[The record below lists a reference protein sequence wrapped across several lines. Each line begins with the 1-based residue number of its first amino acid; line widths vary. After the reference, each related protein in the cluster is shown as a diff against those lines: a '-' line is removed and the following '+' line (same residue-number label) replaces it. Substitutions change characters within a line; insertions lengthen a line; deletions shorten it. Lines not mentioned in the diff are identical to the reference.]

1 MRLKLACHLCVLM
14 FLFSP
19 NTRGESSNLVRTQE
33 EQERHVQVIQMTAKK
48 YEYSPSPVHVKQGTK
63 VQLKITAIDRDHGF
77 SIATVP
83 EGADATAPAGL
94 EFTSPQP
101 KDTWKLKKGKETT
114 IEFRAL
120 RAGLYEF
127 RCSVPCGLGHG
138 RMKGQ
143 LVVDP

>member
-1 MRLKLACHLCVLM
+1 MRLKLACHLCVSM
-14 FLFSP
+14 FLCFPS
-19 NTRGESSNLVRTQE
+19 TQGHGSNRVLAK
-33 EQERHVQVIQMTAKK
+33 EQQAQNVQVIQMAAKK
-48 YEYSPSPVHVKQGTK
+48 YEYSPSPVHVKRGTK

-94 EFTSPQP
+94 EFRSPQP
-101 KDTWKLKKGKETT
+101 KDNWKLKEGRETT
-114 IEFRAL
+114 IEFLAL
-120 RAGLYEF
+120 RAGIYEF

-143 LVVDP
+143 FVVDP